1 MKSAFKVFSFDG
13 VIPVVD
19 PSAFVHPSAVLIGD
33 VVVGP
38 RCYVGPLASLR
49 GDFGPIVMQAGSN
62 LQDSCVMHSFPG
74 VAALIEED
82 GHVGH
87 GAILHGCR
95 VGRNAL
101 VGMNAVLMDKV
112 YVGENSF
119 VAAGA
124 FVKAGTQ
131 VPANSLVAGMP
142 SKLIRTLTEEE
153 IAWKTNSTRTYQM
166 LAERSRHS
174 LHECEPLSEMPADR
188 KSVDWPGSYP
198 FVSDV
203 QVSKRDE

>member
-1 MKSAFKVFSFDG
+1 MMRPPKVFSFDG

-49 GDFGPIVMQAGSN
+49 GDFGRLVMEDGSN

-74 VAALIEED
+74 QEAIIEVD

-87 GAILHGCR
+87 GAVLHGCR
-95 VGRNAL
+95 IGRNAL
-101 VGMNAVLMDKV
+101 VGMNAVIMDQAEI
-112 YVGENSF
+112 GANSF
-119 VAAGA
+119 VAACA
-124 FVKAGTQ
+124 FVKQGLQ

-142 SKLIRTLTEEE
+142 AKVIRELTAEELE
-153 IAWKTNSTRTYQM
+153 WKGNGTRLYQL
-166 LAERSRHS
+166 LAERSRHAMQ
-174 LHECEPLSEMPADR
+174 ECEALSVVSEQR
-188 KSVDWPGSYP
+188 KSVEWAGKYSLKTPAKAS
-198 FVSDV
+198 
-203 QVSKRDE
+203 R